1 MENSKKDTNAIDTS
15 SKKALKRTLGKY
27 PNIGL
32 INYEGDVIKAYKI
45 KEKEFILIDCHGE
58 LIDLY
63 SYTKLV
69 DFLNGE
75 TTITISSGEVYNFL
89 EQHQNARP
97 KPQVLTDFLEITKI
111 PTKKYDENDLK
122 FAFMRGNYLGTSGIE
137 NDEELEQ
144 DFLEFK
150 KNISKYRNNINTDAD
165 YHKQF
170 LKNYNK

>member
-1 MENSKKDTNAIDTS
+1 MENSKKDTKGIDTS

-63 SYTKLV
+63 SYAKLV

-97 KPQVLTDFLEITKI
+97 KPQVLTDFLEAKNT
-111 PTKKYDENDLK
+111 PTKKYDERDLK
-122 FAFMRGNYLGTSGIE
+122 FAFMRGNWLGKIGIE
-137 NDEELEQ
+137 NNEELEE
-144 DFLEFK
+144 DFLGFK
-150 KNISKYRNNINTDAD
+150 KNINKYRNNINTDAD
-165 YHKQF
+165 YHRQL
-170 LKNYNK
+170 LKNNNK

>member
-1 MENSKKDTNAIDTS
+1 MENSKKDTNGIDTS
-15 SKKALKRTLGKY
+15 STKALKRTLGKY
-27 PNIGL
+27 PSLGL
-32 INYEGDVIKAYKI
+32 INYEGAVIKAYKTN
-45 KEKEFILIDCHGE
+45 KKEFILIDCHGE

-63 SYTKLV
+63 SYAKLV
-69 DFLNGE
+69 DFLNGV
-75 TTITISSGEVYNFL
+75 TTITISSGEVYNYL

-97 KPQVLTDFLEITKI
+97 KPDVLSDFLEMTNN
-111 PTKKYDENDLK
+111 PTKKYDERDLK

-150 KNISKYRNNINTDAD
+150 KNITKYRNNINTDAD

>member
-1 MENSKKDTNAIDTS
+1 
-15 SKKALKRTLGKY
+15 
-27 PNIGL
+27 
-32 INYEGDVIKAYKI
+32 
-45 KEKEFILIDCHGE
+45 
-58 LIDLY
+58 
-63 SYTKLV
+63 
-69 DFLNGE
+69 
-75 TTITISSGEVYNFL
+75 
-89 EQHQNARP
+89 
-97 KPQVLTDFLEITKI
+97 LEITKI

>member
-45 KEKEFILIDCHGE
+45 KEKEFILIDYHGE

-63 SYTKLV
+63 SYAKLV

-75 TTITISSGEVYNFL
+75 TSITISSGEVYNYL
-89 EQHQNARP
+89 EQHPNARP
-97 KPQVLTDFLEITKI
+97 NPQTLTDFLESKNTS
-111 PTKKYDENDLK
+111 TKKYDERDLK
-122 FAFMRGNYLGTSGIE
+122 FAFMRGNYLGISGIE

-150 KNISKYRNNINTDAD
+150 KNITKYRNNINTDAD
-165 YHKQF
+165 YYRQF
-170 LKNYNK
+170 LKNNNK

>member
-1 MENSKKDTNAIDTS
+1 MENSKKDTNGIDTS

-63 SYTKLV
+63 SYAKLV

-97 KPQVLTDFLEITKI
+97 KPQVLTDFLEAKNT
-111 PTKKYDENDLK
+111 PTKKYDERDLK
-122 FAFMRGNYLGTSGIE
+122 FAFMRGNYLGISGIE

-150 KNISKYRNNINTDAD
+150 KNITKYRNNINTDAD
-165 YHKQF
+165 YHKK
-170 LKNYNK
+170 LRK